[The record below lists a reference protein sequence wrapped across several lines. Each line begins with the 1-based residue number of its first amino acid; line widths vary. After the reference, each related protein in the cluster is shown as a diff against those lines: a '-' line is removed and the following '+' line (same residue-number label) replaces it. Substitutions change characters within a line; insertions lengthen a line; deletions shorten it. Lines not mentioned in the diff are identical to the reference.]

1 MDLKHSET
9 SEMGKK
15 LTLKVHF
22 LLHFFQAYFLLF
34 TGREKDVI
42 SQTSFR
48 KNIKRQHLKQ
58 KRRNVDDDSC
68 CAGIFPYK

>member
-15 LTLKVHF
+15 LTLKGQSAT
-22 LLHFFQAYFLLF
+22 FFQAYFLLF

-68 CAGIFPYK
+68 CAGIFLYK

>member
-15 LTLKVHF
+15 LTLKGQSAT
-22 LLHFFQAYFLLF
+22 FFSGVFFALYWQ
-34 TGREKDVI
+34 
-42 SQTSFR
+42 R
-48 KNIKRQHLKQ
+48 KGCYQSDFNQKKIKRKHLKQ
-58 KRRNVDDDSC
+58 KRSNVDDGSC